1 MSWIFVSLEEVRSGY
16 AGLGAFGSQR
26 RCLQSRMAE
35 GAAGAAMTLSESNR
49 PPLSADNTATL

>member
-1 MSWIFVSLEEVRSGY
+1 MSGIFVSLEEVRSGY

-35 GAAGAAMTLSESNR
+35 GAGAAMTLSESNR